1 MDIEGRIMKKLLL
14 PAAVIAALA
23 AGAATYFRHQN
34 GNTLPDNI
42 AVSNGRLELERYDV
56 ASLYAGRVEEITVSE
71 GQFVE
76 AGTVLARISS
86 QTAEAQ
92 LSEAQAGKTQLEQ
105 TVRRAHPTAA

>member
-1 MDIEGRIMKKLLL
+1 M
-14 PAAVIAALA
+14 
-23 AGAATYFRHQN
+23 
-34 GNTLPDNI
+34 
-42 AVSNGRLELERYDV
+42 DV

-92 LSEAQAGKTQLEQ
+92 LSEA
-105 TVRRAHPTAA
+105 